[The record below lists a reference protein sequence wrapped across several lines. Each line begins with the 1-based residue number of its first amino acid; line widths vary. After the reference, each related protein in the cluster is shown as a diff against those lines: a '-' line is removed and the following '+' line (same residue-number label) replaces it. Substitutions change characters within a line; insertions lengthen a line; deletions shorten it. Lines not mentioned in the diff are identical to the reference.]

1 MFAITFWYLD
11 AVKTEGLK
19 EALFPTAA
27 AQLPI
32 LKRGLE
38 RTALLSHRCTNTKA
52 QEGEQPV
59 RSAARD
65 L

>member
-52 QEGEQPV
+52 QEG
-59 RSAARD
+59 D